1 VDLNFVNQVR
11 QAFGQEEGDK
21 ECIEAKIYY
30 FLMDNELAECKE
42 PSARWKLLWE
52 KINLWKKEYL
62 LWKDSLYYIC
72 GVTSI
77 YDLLMCFCRLRLPE
91 PAPEDWIEYLYH
103 MSLVA
108 VGEYEGEEDFIHKI
122 KSYEEEGFIR
132 ERKDKYSGF
141 EPFGIYWYFVE
152 SGYEVMTSKEWI
164 SELENIGRASY
175 ERYQGYLDNV
185 EYRKIME
192 KNYPKYKEDL
202 DYLKKN
208 VPDDCTVVRVNKLED
223 DQEVWYIAKT
233 EDSLY
238 IIIMYDEV

>member
-1 VDLNFVNQVR
+1 MDLNFINQVR
-11 QAFGQEEGDK
+11 QAFGQEKGDK
-21 ECIEAKIYY
+21 AKIYY

-91 PAPEDWIEYLYH
+91 PEPEDWIEYLYH

-108 VGEYEGEEDFIHKI
+108 VGEYEEEEDFIHKI
-122 KSYEEEGFIR
+122 KFYEEQDSIHKIKYDGF
-132 ERKDKYSGF
+132 D
-141 EPFGIYWYFVE
+141 PFGINWYFVE
-152 SGYEVMTSKEWI
+152 SGYEVLTLKEWI
-164 SELENIGRASY
+164 SELENIGRTSY
-175 ERYQGYLDNV
+175 WRYQGYLDNV
-185 EYRKIME
+185 EYREIME

-208 VPDDCTVVRVNKLED
+208 VSGDCTVVRVNKLED

-238 IIIMYDEV
+238 IIIMYDQI